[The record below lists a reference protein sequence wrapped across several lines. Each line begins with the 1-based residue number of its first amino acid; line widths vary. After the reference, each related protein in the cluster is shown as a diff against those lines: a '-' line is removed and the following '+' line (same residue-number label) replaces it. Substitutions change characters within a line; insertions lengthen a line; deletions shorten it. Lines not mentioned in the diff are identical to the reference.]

1 MFKTPSLYVLGK
13 GSSFPLAR
21 EIALKLKE
29 MCYIH
34 AEAIL
39 AGELKHGPLAMI
51 NSNYESTGEPQSVV
65 WVIVL
70 NN

>member
-1 MFKTPSLYVLGK
+1 
-13 GSSFPLAR
+13 
-21 EIALKLKE
+21 

-51 NSNYESTGEPQSVV
+51 NSNYENNGEP
-65 WVIVL
+65 
-70 NN
+70 

>member
-1 MFKTPSLYVLGK
+1 MISKIIAKEIYNRKQLYVLGK
-13 GSSFPLAR
+13 GSTYSFAR
-21 EIALKLKE
+21 EVALKLKE

-51 NSNYESTGEPQSVV
+51 ESNY
-65 WVIVL
+65 
-70 NN
+70 

>member
-1 MFKTPSLYVLGK
+1 MFVLGK
-13 GSSFPLAR
+13 GSTYPFAR

-51 NSNYESTGEPQSVV
+51 NSNYET
-65 WVIVL
+65 
-70 NN
+70 N